1 MSDRV
6 DIERVR
12 EATDLVALISM
23 YVPLQPKGREWLG
36 LCPFH
41 EDNKPSF
48 TVVTHKQNAF
58 YKCHACG
65 ASGDCYKFVQEY
77 LKKDF
82 GEALR
87 YLADKAG
94 INLSNTRQESAT
106 SESKTKLRAAMKWAS
121 DLFVTEL
128 GNGETGAVATAAISS
143 RGFSKASVD
152 EFLIGVAPVGWTF
165 LSDRVRDDKNRTTT
179 CIAAGLVRKK
189 EESGRIYDTFRNRLM
204 FPICDESGAPIGF
217 GARRLDE
224 NEEPKYINS
233 PETSLFQKSKTLYGL
248 HLANRAIRERNCAVI
263 VEGYTDV
270 IACHQAG
277 LTNVVATLGTSLTKD
292 HATILSRICD
302 EVILVFDGDEAGQRA
317 ADRALEVFIT
327 RPIDVRI
334 CVLPA
339 GQDPAD
345 LASAGDTLQQHLDNA
360 CDAITYKLKNLEEQ
374 VQTTDTLSGRQK
386 IIEACIQNLAS
397 LGLSKLDGVR
407 RPLILE
413 KIAALLG
420 TTMKQVESILST
432 YSPQRATSTETKQ
445 QQESIQMPGSTI
457 TKSRLLA
464 EREFLA
470 VCLYDPTE
478 SSAALREQHMDHPA
492 LNTFLDQT
500 CTSIANIIM
509 PPLLAGTPRAMQ
521 ETLSELDEPARMLAS
536 SLFFDG
542 QRICEETGSVMLA
555 ITTTL
560 HAFNEKLKNQS
571 MNNQVHQVK
580 QVVDPAKR
588 AEAAQLA
595 LESMRQHK
603 TTGGTSQTPMRS
615 YFN

>member
-6 DIERVR
+6 DIETVR
-12 EATDLVALISM
+12 EATDLVALISK

-82 GEALR
+82 GETLKF
-87 YLADKAG
+87 LADQAG
-94 INLSNTRQESAT
+94 ITLSNTRQESTT
-106 SESKTKLRAAMKWAS
+106 SESKSKLRTAMKWAAG
-121 DLFVTEL
+121 LYVAEL
-128 GNGETGAVATAAISS
+128 NNTGTGQVATSAIES
-143 RGFSKASVD
+143 RGFTETSVRD
-152 EFLIGVAPVGWTF
+152 FSIGVAPEGWTF
-165 LSDRVRDDKNRTTT
+165 LSDRVRSEKSRTTT
-179 CIAAGLVRKK
+179 CIASGLVRQK
-189 EESGRIYDTFRNRLM
+189 EDSGRIYDTFRNRLM
-204 FPICDESGAPIGF
+204 FPICDESGSPIAF

-248 HLANRAIRERNCAVI
+248 HLASVSIRQRNCAVI

-292 HATILSRICD
+292 HAALLSRICD
-302 EVILVFDGDEAGQRA
+302 QVILVFDGDEAGQRA
-317 ADRALEVFIT
+317 ADRAIEVFIA
-327 RPIDVRI
+327 RPIDVSI

-360 CDAITYKLKNLEEQ
+360 CDVIVYKLQNLEAQ
-374 VQTTDTLSGRQK
+374 LKTTESLSGRQK
-386 IIEACIQNLAS
+386 IIEGCIENLAK
-397 LGLSKLDGVR
+397 LGLSNLDGVR

-413 KIAALLG
+413 KISALLG
-420 TTMKQVESILST
+420 ITMKQVETILST
-432 YSPQRATSTETKQ
+432 YSTTTIAKTIKTPKKEFQ
-445 QQESIQMPGSTI
+445 QIPSSDI

-464 EREFLA
+464 EREFLS

-478 SSAALREQHMDHPA
+478 SSAALREHHEEYPA
-492 LNTFLDQT
+492 TAKFLDT
-500 CTSIANIIM
+500 TSASIAQSIM
-509 PPLLAGTPRAMQ
+509 PHLLAGTPRSMQ
-521 ETLSELDEPARMLAS
+521 ETLNELDDPARMLAS

-542 QRICEETGSVMLA
+542 QRLCEEAGSVMQA
-555 ITTTL
+555 IETTL
-560 HAFNEKLKNQS
+560 YAFIEKLKNQS
-571 MNNQVHQVK
+571 INNQVHQVK
-580 QVVDPAKR
+580 KVVDPTER
-588 AEAAQLA
+588 AEAAQNA
-595 LESMRQHK
+595 LESIRQQK
-603 TTGGTSQTPMRS
+603 TTGCSSQTPMRS
-615 YFN
+615 NI